1 MKCTEA
7 AGRVKLTNQINRGG
21 CGDFGRSWFKTKNTL
36 HVNYLC
42 MMDQGRRSGTS
53 FAGADAAPVT
63 VDVTAEGLKGRHKL
77 ALPSD

>member
-1 MKCTEA
+1 
-7 AGRVKLTNQINRGG
+7 
-21 CGDFGRSWFKTKNTL
+21 
-36 HVNYLC
+36 